1 MKRILVLCLALIFA
15 VGSLAFPS
23 YASEFDTGEWIE
35 LLDFNQITPEGN
47 WIQIDSYAVLTMIP
61 PVEAQFFNVDMVVFS
76 SGTFTEVYETR
87 AGNRKPLTVVPLG
100 EGLYRIYGDLHTG
113 SNYPAIYFEFLTSA
127 RTSMTVLSCRV
138 SQMPVSY
145 FNLSASGFLYAAGVW
160 KDIIYSAGSQGVYDS
175 INTSGTATWDFKSGV
190 RLDDWRGYDF
200 IDIHCSISGA
210 ASITS
215 VSGYLVNSSGDV
227 LANMVPLD
235 ISYISNSFYTDG
247 DYEIIVRVNLRSLDR
262 TQNYFPMID
271 ICGEHGGQS
280 IDFGIYGV
288 TGYVFSDVVD
298 QDIFWLKK
306 FWNSVTSG
314 FSSLITSIGSGFQ
327 SVVDY
332 FNTTF
337 WNALVS
343 QYDSIR
349 SSVVNGFNRVI
360 ELLVGKDAQDMQQD
374 VQDQVDDFK
383 DMQDAIDSVTTPD
396 ANDIDTD
403 ITGLV
408 STDQLISVQNV
419 LGSLLEVEFLLNFI
433 SLSLILGLGS
443 FLIYGRKD

>member
-1 MKRILVLCLALIFA
+1 MKRIFVLSLVLILA
-15 VGSLAFPS
+15 VGSMAVPS
-23 YASEFDTGEWIE
+23 YAAEFDTGEWIE

-76 SGTFTEVYETR
+76 SGTFTDVYETR
-87 AGNRKPLTVVPLG
+87 AGNRKALTVVPLG

-113 SNYPAIYFEFLTSA
+113 SNYPAIYFEFLTTS

-138 SQMPVSY
+138 SQLPVSY
-145 FNLSASGFLYAAGVW
+145 FNLSASGFLYAVGAW
-160 KDIIYSAGSQGVYDS
+160 KDISYSAGSQGVYAS
-175 INTSGTATWDFKSGV
+175 INTSGSSSWEFKSGV

-200 IDIHCSISGA
+200 IDIHCSFSGA

-235 ISYISNSFYTDG
+235 ISYISNSFYNDG
-247 DYEIIVRVNLRSLDR
+247 AYEIILRVNLRNLDR

-298 QDIFWLKK
+298 QDVFWLKK

-314 FSSLITSIGSGFQ
+314 FSSLTSSIGSGFQ
-327 SVVDY
+327 SVVNY

-337 WNALVS
+337 WNSLVS

-349 SSVVNGFNRVI
+349 DTITSGFNTLASI
-360 ELLVGKDAQDMQQD
+360 LSPQADTDGFQN
-374 VQDQVDDFK
+374 QVDDQG
-383 DMQDAIDSVTTPD
+383 DRLDQMDDALNSVTKPALDRVDT
-396 ANDIDTD
+396 NISGIVSDTD
-403 ITGLV
+403 LANTAHVYTYIIDDNIMAPALTMV
-408 STDQLISVQNV
+408 T
-419 LGSLLEVEFLLNFI
+419 
-433 SLSLILGLGS
+433 ILAMMS
-443 FLIYGRKD
+443 FALFGKR